1 MVYQAKAG
9 GCVEEPICLCKT
21 WQGGALGREVRVMQS
36 TCGSDPVRKVFI
48 SPSDRCLHCLESF
61 MKHIYILL
69 LCAFVVSGED
79 EFALL
84 SRTLAT
90 LLRVLSTFASVI
102 CCTRLLNDL
111 ALSV

>member
-1 MVYQAKAG
+1 
-9 GCVEEPICLCKT
+9 
-21 WQGGALGREVRVMQS
+21 MQS
-36 TCGSDPVRKVFI
+36 TCGSDPAGKVLISNIFHLFVRPMFALL
-48 SPSDRCLHCLESF
+48 R
-61 MKHIYILL
+61 KHIYILL

-90 LLRVLSTFASVI
+90 LLRVLSTSASVI